1 MKVKAIE
8 ELLKLPLPILLILIG
23 LMMLDGRMKLVVDG
37 DFESELDK
45 KEFKKEFDA

>member
-23 LMMLDGRMKLVVDG
+23 LMMLDGKMKLVVDG

-45 KEFKKEFDA
+45 KEFDA